1 MASLSIALTD
11 LGTLKRRL
19 NILHN
24 DDDAD
29 LEFLIVAAS
38 RRVVIYLDVAAD
50 ALLDLDS
57 SGELPS
63 GPAIPPEVEAATL
76 YLAGIMWRNRDGG
89 PDDFDDGELPSP
101 VRAFLKPLRI
111 PPIA

>member
-11 LGTLKRRL
+11 RQRFKDRMG
-19 NILHN
+19 ILHN
-24 DDDAD
+24 DQDAD
-29 LEFLIVAAS
+29 VDFIILAAS

-63 GPAIPPEVEAATL
+63 GPAIPPEIEAATL

-111 PPIA
+111 PPVA